1 MTARMVTFGAALM
14 TAAALLGSPVATA
27 QPADDGRTWEMPD
40 MAGMKLAEA
49 EATFT
54 DATAG
59 SGLKLEYFNAAGN
72 YVVYNQTNWLV
83 CNQSP
88 KAGTTLKATSWVG
101 IGINRPYPGCS

>member
-1 MTARMVTFGAALM
+1 
-14 TAAALLGSPVATA
+14 
-27 QPADDGRTWEMPD
+27 

-49 EATFT
+49 EATFAS
-54 DATAG
+54 ATAG
-59 SGLKLEYFNAAGN
+59 SGLKLEYFNATGN
-72 YVVYNQTNWLV
+72 YVVYNLSNWLV